1 LYDVRRPLRTKK
13 ILNIASPYFVHGP
26 KGEKEADSP
35 RATLPALRASVY
47 YAKSRKRSAV
57 AIGRRPLFGT
67 GATTFRIFQK
77 RLSAVKNRITLAL
90 VALLIAALTL
100 PMLVSAQQPKQSQS
114 GEPAATTR
122 PNGTTNRR
130 GIRPPRIINEAA
142 SGVERDFAE
151 ALTIIQEN
159 YIDGNKLDYNSV
171 FKSSIIGML
180 RSLDPHS
187 NYYDREEFD
196 ELKTDQRSEYYGI
209 GASIQNQT
217 IGEQTDTY
225 IMATFD
231 RSPAARAGL
240 RYGDKITAVDGV
252 SMSGKFSS
260 EVRDK
265 IRGPRGSTV
274 KITVE
279 RAATLKPETVEITRD
294 AVPQPSV
301 PDAYMIKPGVGYI
314 GMTQGFNYTTAD
326 ELQEKLDDLHAQGMQ
341 SLVLDLRNNP
351 GGFLDQA
358 IRVSEKFL
366 QRGQNILTQKG
377 RDGLGDKTYESSNR
391 NPDPTPLVILV
402 NSNTASA
409 SEIVA
414 GAMQDHD
421 RALIVGQ
428 TSFGKGLVQG
438 IFQMEYGTG
447 LTLTTA
453 KYYTPSGR
461 LIQRDYS
468 NGGFYDYYT
477 RGGTIALDKKDEQT
491 KPAGPESK
499 TDTGRSVYGGGG
511 ISPDEPVKART
522 INASQARLRNP
533 IFAFTRELV
542 NGRINGFDNYK
553 VGRAIDFEKRLEA
566 SEYRVTDDLFKAFK
580 EFVVKNPDWKI
591 TAQQLDRSRSFIDL
605 EMRYNIVTAAYGRVT
620 ADQVL
625 IGDDPQVEK
634 AIAVMPKAREL
645 AMAAMNRRTQ
655 P

>member
-1 LYDVRRPLRTKK
+1 MQTAENARQSPSVG
-13 ILNIASPYFVHGP
+13 ASP
-26 KGEKEADSP
+26 AWS
-35 RATLPALRASVY
+35 
-47 YAKSRKRSAV
+47 KSAQTS
-57 AIGRRPLFGT
+57 L
-67 GATTFRIFQK
+67 IFQK

-90 VALLIAALTL
+90 VALLITALTL
-100 PMLVSAQQPKQSQS
+100 PMLVSAQQPRTQQPP
-114 GEPAATTR
+114 EPSTTTR
-122 PNGTTNRR
+122 PSGTTGRR
-130 GIRPPRIINEAA
+130 GTRAPRIINEAA

-159 YIDGNKLDYNSV
+159 YIDGNKLDYNTV

-217 IGEQTDTY
+217 IGEKTDTY

-252 SMSGKFSS
+252 SMAGKFSS

-274 KITVE
+274 KVTVE
-279 RAATLKPETVEITRD
+279 RAATLKQETVEITRD
-294 AVPQPSV
+294 AVAQPSI

-326 ELQEKLDDLHAQGMQ
+326 ELQAALDDLHAQGMQ

-391 NPDPTPLVILV
+391 NPDLTPLVILV

-477 RGGTIALDKKDEQT
+477 RGGTIALDKKDEQA

-511 ISPDEPVKART
+511 IQPDETIKART

-553 VGRAIDFEKRLEA
+553 VSRGIDFEKRLE
-566 SEYRVTDDLFKAFK
+566 STEYRVTDDLFKAFK
-580 EFVVKNPDWKI
+580 EFVVKNPDWKM
-591 TAQQLDRSRSFIDL
+591 TAQQLDRSRSFIEL
-605 EMRYNIVTAAYGRVT
+605 ELRYNIVTAAYGRVT

-625 IGDDPQVEK
+625 IGDDPQVAK
-634 AIAVMPKAREL
+634 AIDVMPKAREL
-645 AMAAMNRRTQ
+645 AMAAMNRRAQ